1 MPASGMV
8 QLQQL
13 PTHGKKRRE
22 PFSRLRKLN
31 VIPSQRYL
39 LVIMIVKFDSE
50 AGSFLMNSDIAV
62 QLLKAMGHSGTV
74 PSAILAA
81 DIPAALARLKAAVE
95 ASPKVATQLEGD
107 GVDQKEGK
115 VSLRQRAFP
124 LIDLLTR
131 AAEKGAEVMW
141 K

>member
-1 MPASGMV
+1 MDGV
-8 QLQQL
+8 
-13 PTHGKKRRE
+13 
-22 PFSRLRKLN
+22 
-31 VIPSQRYL
+31 
-39 LVIMIVKFDSE
+39 
-50 AGSFLMNSDIAV
+50 IAV

-74 PSAILAA
+74 PSAILAK
-81 DIPAALARLKAAVE
+81 DIPAAVARLRSAVAATP
-95 ASPKVATQLEGD
+95 AAKTSSDSDDK
-107 GVDQKEGK
+107 DQREVL

>member
-1 MPASGMV
+1 M
-8 QLQQL
+8 L
-13 PTHGKKRRE
+13 
-22 PFSRLRKLN
+22 
-31 VIPSQRYL
+31 
-39 LVIMIVKFDSE
+39 VKFDSE
-50 AGSFLMNSDIAV
+50 AGSFSIDGAIAV

-74 PSAILAA
+74 PSAILAK
-81 DIPAALARLKAAVE
+81 DIPAAVARLRSAVAATP
-95 ASPKVATQLEGD
+95 AAKTSPDSDDK
-107 GVDQKEGK
+107 DQKEVL

>member
-1 MPASGMV
+1 MDGA
-8 QLQQL
+8 
-13 PTHGKKRRE
+13 
-22 PFSRLRKLN
+22 
-31 VIPSQRYL
+31 
-39 LVIMIVKFDSE
+39 
-50 AGSFLMNSDIAV
+50 IAV

-74 PSAILAA
+74 PSAILAK
-81 DIPAALARLKAAVE
+81 DIPAAVARLRSAVAATP
-95 ASPKVATQLEGD
+95 AATTSPDSDDK
-107 GVDQKEGK
+107 DQKEVL